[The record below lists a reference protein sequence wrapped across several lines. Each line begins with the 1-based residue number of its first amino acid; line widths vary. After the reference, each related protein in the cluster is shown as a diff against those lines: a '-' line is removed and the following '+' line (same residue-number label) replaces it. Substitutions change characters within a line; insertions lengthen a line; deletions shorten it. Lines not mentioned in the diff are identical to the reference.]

1 MFCILHQL
9 LSGSYGGRRVG
20 CVWCWFCLC
29 TRGTAH
35 AALSQCLVCRCSGLW
50 RKKVLCNLLCCRVLP
65 NKSNASWHEFQSHG
79 LAALSALCRLN
90 PAGLRRLAC
99 SKRPE
104 SRRERLI
111 EVGRFRHFPVLAA
124 QANISA
130 KLSSA
135 LCSGN
140 TPRKIS
146 HVIDMASSPAYI
158 KKPSSLTAP
167 NTWGSHTIEILLC
180 CHFTEATEIRHQT
193 SLSLVFYLSLPI
205 YTMWD
210 Q

>member
-1 MFCILHQL
+1 MVAEEWGVCGAGFACARAEQL
-9 LSGSYGGRRVG
+9 MLRYRN
-20 CVWCWFCLC
+20 VWCADAVACD
-29 TRGTAH
+29 A
-35 AALSQCLVCRCSGLW
+35 
-50 RKKVLCNLLCCRVLP
+50 KEVLCNWLCRRVLP

-79 LAALSALCRLN
+79 LAVLSALCRLN

-111 EVGRFRHFPVLAA
+111 EVERFRHFPVLAA

-146 HVIDMASSPAYI
+146 RVIDMASSPAYI
-158 KKPSSLTAP
+158 KNQVVLPYTAP
-167 NTWGSHTIEILLC
+167 NT
-180 CHFTEATEIRHQT
+180 
-193 SLSLVFYLSLPI
+193 
-205 YTMWD
+205 
-210 Q
+210 